1 MVCKQEPDTPHKN
14 FYITVMKTLP
24 ILAFAFAVSFAQ
36 LSGQKIDLPKPNLDK
51 GHSIMKSLSLRKSAA
66 PQDFQK
72 AKDLSLAEISD
83 LLWAANGVNRASE
96 GKRTAPSAMNFQEID
111 VYVLSKT
118 GAYLYDAKTHS
129 LNLIAKED
137 LRAAGAGGQAVF
149 AEAPLNVV
157 LVADVSKFAHGDDAS
172 KQRLGAL
179 DAGIVS
185 QNISL
190 FCSGTGLITRVRATM
205 DVPGLSKALKLT
217 ASQIPMLNLP
227 LGK

>member
-1 MVCKQEPDTPHKN
+1 M
-14 FYITVMKTLP
+14 IKTLP
-24 ILAFAFAVSFAQ
+24 LLAFAAAISFAQ

-66 PQDFQK
+66 AQDFQK

-83 LLWAANGVNRASE
+83 LLWAANGVNRAGE
-96 GKRTAPSAMNFQEID
+96 GKRTAPSAMNSQEID
-111 VYVLSKT
+111 VYILSKT
-118 GAYLYDAKTHS
+118 GAYFYDAKTHS
-129 LNLIAKED
+129 LNLVAKED
-137 LRAAGAGGQAVF
+137 LRAMGAGSQAAF
-149 AEAPLNVV
+149 ADAPLNVI
-157 LVADVSKFAHGDDAS
+157 LVADVSKFSHGDDAGRQ
-172 KQRLGAL
+172 KFGAM

-190 FCSGTGLITRVRATM
+190 FCSGTGLITRVRAGM
-205 DVPGLSKALKLT
+205 DIPGLSKALKLS

>member
-1 MVCKQEPDTPHKN
+1 
-14 FYITVMKTLP
+14 MKILP
-24 ILAFAFAVSFAQ
+24 ILAFAAAISFAQ
-36 LSGQKIDLPKPNLDK
+36 LSGQKVELPKPNLDK

-83 LLWAANGVNRASE
+83 LLWAANGINRAGE
-96 GKRTAPSAMNFQEID
+96 GKRTAPSAMNAQEID
-111 VYVLSKT
+111 IYVLSKA
-118 GAYLYDAKTHS
+118 GAYFYDAKAHS
-129 LNLIAKED
+129 LNLVANGD
-137 LRAAGAGGQAVF
+137 LRAMGAGSQAVF
-149 AEAPLNVV
+149 ADAPLNVV

-172 KQRLGAL
+172 KQRLGAM

-190 FCSGTGLITRVRATM
+190 FCSGTGLITRVRASM
-205 DVPGLSKALKLT
+205 DAQGLSNALKLKS
-217 ASQIPMLNLP
+217 SQIPMLNHP